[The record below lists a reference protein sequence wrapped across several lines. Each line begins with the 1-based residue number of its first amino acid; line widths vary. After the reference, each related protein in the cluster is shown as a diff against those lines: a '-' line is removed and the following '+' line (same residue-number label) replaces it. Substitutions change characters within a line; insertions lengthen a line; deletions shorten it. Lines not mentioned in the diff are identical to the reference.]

1 MKLLNVL
8 EVTDILRCSRKTLQS
23 KPWRQRMG
31 LPVVRIGTRTL
42 FKEEDVAS
50 SNRAERF
57 SPRKRKAGAMRLE
70 RQQQQGH
77 HDARGTNQQRIMA

>member
-1 MKLLNVL
+1 LWSFFWLTHHLRKDGIMKLLNVL

-42 FKEEDVAS
+42 FKEEDVARVIES
-50 SNRAERF
+50 GREVL
-57 SPRKRKAGAMRLE
+57 PTEEKG
-70 RQQQQGH
+70 GG
-77 HDARGTNQQRIMA
+77 DAA